1 MVTPPQFAP
10 PHILETL
17 IGVAFLTDR
26 VFKAGTF
33 FHDEN
38 DSAAAYFEK

>member
-1 MVTPPQFAP
+1 MQHA
-10 PHILETL
+10 LLATL
-17 IGVAFLTDR
+17 MIKKIIGVAFLTDR